1 MAVKQLGNK
10 SRGFNFFIK
19 VVTVTFTF
27 DHLTKKILKSFVL
40 SKIKAKEKS
49 KAYRPMPSLV
59 ILVENTV

>member
-1 MAVKQLGNK
+1 MVVKQFGNK

-49 KAYRPMPSLV
+49 KAYRPMPS
-59 ILVENTV
+59 